1 MSKKN
6 VKIKIG
12 DRVYPLTVSESEE
25 KSVELSAEK
34 IAENIKKLKS
44 QYKITDSQDL
54 LAMTCLE
61 FANKIQLTQ
70 SKPEPVEVKDSSPK
84 LDELLLKLNQELS

>member
-1 MSKKN
+1 MSQKN

-25 KSVELSAEK
+25 KTVEISAEK
-34 IAENIKKLKS
+34 IAENIKKLNS

-61 FANKIQLTQ
+61 YATKLQNTPKAEPTPTKDN
-70 SKPEPVEVKDSSPK
+70 SKELDDILSK
-84 LDELLLKLNQELS
+84 LDEALA

>member
-25 KSVELSAEK
+25 AGVELSANT
-34 IAENIKKLKS
+34 IAENITKLKN

-61 FANKIQLTQ
+61 FANKIQTAQ
-70 SKPEPVEVKDSSPK
+70 AQPEPVRVKDNSAK
-84 LDELLLKLNQELS
+84 LDELLFLLNQALS

>member
-1 MSKKN
+1 MSQKN

-12 DRVYPLTVSESEE
+12 DRVYPLTVSENEE
-25 KSVELSAEK
+25 KAVEISAGK
-34 IAENIKKLKS
+34 IAENIKKLKV

-61 FANKIQLTQ
+61 YATKLQNTTKA
-70 SKPEPVEVKDSSPK
+70 EPIPAKDYTKKLDDILSK
-84 LDELLLKLNQELS
+84 LDEALA

>member
-1 MSKKN
+1 MSQKN

-25 KSVELSAEK
+25 KTVEISAEK

-61 FANKIQLTQ
+61 FATRC
-70 SKPEPVEVKDSSPK
+70 
-84 LDELLLKLNQELS
+84 

>member
-6 VKIKIG
+6 IKIKIG

-25 KSVELSAEK
+25 KTVTASAEQ
-34 IAENIKKLKS
+34 IAENIKKLKV
-44 QYKITDSQDL
+44 QYKISDSQDL

-61 FANKIQLTQ
+61 LATKLQNTLKTETSKASDNSEKIENILRELNEALT
-70 SKPEPVEVKDSSPK
+70 
-84 LDELLLKLNQELS
+84 

>member
-1 MSKKN
+1 MSQKN

-25 KSVELSAEK
+25 KTVEISAEK
-34 IAENIKKLKS
+34 IAENIKKLKI

-61 FANKIQLTQ
+61 YATKIQNAP
-70 SKPEPVEVKDSSPK
+70 KAEPIKTKDYSIE
-84 LDELLLKLNQELS
+84 LDEILSKLEAALT